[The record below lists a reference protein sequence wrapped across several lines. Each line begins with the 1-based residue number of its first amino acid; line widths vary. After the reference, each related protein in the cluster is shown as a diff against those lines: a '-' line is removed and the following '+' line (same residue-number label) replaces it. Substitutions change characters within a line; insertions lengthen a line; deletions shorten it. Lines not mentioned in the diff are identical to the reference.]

1 MVHVRLLS
9 IPLSIA
15 IGPGSEHDSKKI
27 VELIGG
33 LWEKPR
39 QLYVDSAYDTE
50 GIRRYLESMGVEAN
64 IPVNPR
70 NCRKPKPYN
79 ISIYKKMRSAVERLF
94 G

>member
-9 IPLSIA
+9 MPLSIA

-39 QLYVDSAYDTE
+39 QLYADSAYDTE
-50 GIRRYLESMGVEAN
+50 GIRRSLESMG
-64 IPVNPR
+64 
-70 NCRKPKPYN
+70 
-79 ISIYKKMRSAVERLF
+79 
-94 G
+94 